1 MEVTVYSSGVEE
13 RLSELG
19 IALPDIA
26 RPLALYEPVRRSG
39 YHLYVSGQVAMSA
52 GSLVHPGAVG
62 ESVAVE
68 AANEAARVCTIN
80 GLAAVKQFIGGL
92 DGIRLVK

>member
-62 ESVAVE
+62 ESVAV
-68 AANEAARVCTIN
+68 R
-80 GLAAVKQFIGGL
+80 LPLKQLGYV
-92 DGIRLVK
+92 RLMAWQP